1 MRNLFYLVVL
11 GSAASGQLITPEWR
25 GEEGKSHIEWDVFS
39 EAKFLP
45 NSPDVATDPDASLT
59 SRTSSAFLTGS
70 RNIYSFQA
78 PISMQLDDT
87 TGLVV
92 RHIFLQVGT
101 LGAGMDAAGAR
112 LIFENEQGEVQ
123 VIPPSQTFIASEE
136 DLTGERGG
144 VGTAYGIQ

>member
-1 MRNLFYLVVL
+1 MKKLFCLFAF
-11 GSAASGQLITPEWR
+11 GSAASGLLITPEWR
-25 GEEGKSHIEWDVFS
+25 GEEGKSHIEWDVFT

-45 NSPDVATDPDASLT
+45 NSPDVAIDPDASLT